1 MQMNMNMDTFV
12 PIGSPSGQRRACTC
26 GEVLT
31 ISSVDSAWFQ
41 HEQDENLYLEDIS
54 LCNSASSTWLP
65 SAHIYCNHFCTRTR
79 VWTDFPLLPY
89 KRSPGSSASTS
100 INSKYLFLQVL
111 FFSLECRARWWV
123 GVPGQYFT
131 EQKSAS
137 VSLIL
142 TDERGQWWQHQC
154 LPNANTLSL
163 LYKHAQWVQTLQPL
177 GRRTSAQ
184 LQPPACLATGP
195 PPQPS
200 PSKCVD
206 FSTHFIWKEKRA
218 VGQGQPWPVQ
228 RPRRGSLKAVPCSLT
243 TYLTEEAPWSPVMWF
258 LHLKLSSAS
267 ECQCF
272 RVCVSFFLAADGNL
286 VIQQL
291 CQVEP
296 ARFDVWTK
304 DFLLHALIGFVKLMK
319 SRCGNAEWRLFIW
332 L

>member
-1 MQMNMNMDTFV
+1 MNMNMDTFR

-26 GEVLT
+26 GVVLS
-31 ISSVDSAWFQ
+31 IFSVVSACFQ
-41 HEQDENLYLEDIS
+41 HEQHADENLHLEDI
-54 LCNSASSTWLP
+54 SASSTWLP
-65 SAHIYCNHFCTRTR
+65 SAHFYCSRTR
-79 VWTDFPLLPY
+79 VWTDFPLLLD
-89 KRSPGSSASTS
+89 KQSPGSSASTS

-111 FFSLECRARWWV
+111 FYSFECRARWWV

-131 EQKSAS
+131 ERKPAS

-184 LQPPACLATGP
+184 LQPPACLASGP

-200 PSKCVD
+200 ASKCVD

-228 RPRRGSLKAVPCSLT
+228 RPRRGSLKAVSCSLT
-243 TYLTEEAPWSPVMWF
+243 TYLTEEVPCSPVMWF
-258 LHLKLSSAS
+258 LHLKLSNVS

-272 RVCVSFFLAADGNL
+272 RVCVSFFLAMDGKM
-286 VIQQL
+286 VTQQL
-291 CQVEP
+291 C
-296 ARFDVWTK
+296 
-304 DFLLHALIGFVKLMK
+304 
-319 SRCGNAEWRLFIW
+319 
-332 L
+332 